1 MLLPL
6 VDDNP
11 TRRTPMV
18 TIGLIVINTLVL
30 VYTWF
35 LPPVEHDLFLL
46 THGFIPQR
54 LNQVFD
60 PSVEVEIDLQRLLQ
74 TPEGQQ
80 LLAETPEAGVVTVPR
95 NVSATLTTIFTSLF
109 LHAGIVHLVGNM
121 WFLWLFGNNIEDRLG
136 HFPFFLFYLAGGIV
150 ASLCHWVAVA
160 DGGAILPTVG
170 ASGAVSAVL
179 GAYAVTYPQARVRC
193 LLLLFIILLFV
204 DLPAIVVLGL
214 WIGMQVIQGF
224 GAIQLGTDGG
234 VAWWAHIGGFA
245 WGAVLMPIL
254 AMLIVDRTYHAPS
267 QHSLGLTT
275 WDAFVAG
282 RNRL

>member
-1 MLLPL
+1 MLFPL

-11 TRRTPMV
+11 TRRTPIV

-30 VYTWF
+30 LYTWS

-80 LLAETPEAGVVTVPR
+80 LLAKTPEAAVVKVPR
-95 NVSATLTTIFTSLF
+95 NVPATLTTIFTSLF

-136 HFPFFLFYLAGGIV
+136 HLPFFLFYLLGGIV
-150 ASLCHWVAVA
+150 ASLCHWVAVSEV
-160 DGGAILPTVG
+160 GSILPTVG

-214 WIGMQVIQGF
+214 WIGMQVIQGL
-224 GAIQLGTDGG
+224 GAIHLGIDGG

-254 AMLIVDRTYHAPS
+254 AMFITDRTYHATRRRPP
-267 QHSLGLTT
+267 GPAT
-275 WDAFVAG
+275 WDEFVAG
-282 RNRL
+282 RRGG

>member
-1 MLLPL
+1 MLFPL

-11 TRRTPMV
+11 TRRTPVV

-30 VYTWF
+30 LYTWS

-60 PSVEVEIDLQRLLQ
+60 SSIEVEIDLQRLLQ

-80 LLAETPEAGVVTVPR
+80 LLAETPEAAIVKVPR
-95 NVSATLTTIFTSLF
+95 NVPATLTTVLTSIF

-136 HFPFFLFYLAGGIV
+136 HVPFLLFYLLGGIV
-150 ASLCHWVAVA
+150 ASLCHWIAVSEA
-160 DGGAILPTVG
+160 ASIMPTVG

-214 WIGMQVIQGF
+214 WIGMQVVQGL
-224 GAIQLGTDGG
+224 GAIHLGIDGG
-234 VAWWAHIGGFA
+234 VAWWAHVGGFV
-245 WGAVLMPIL
+245 WGAILMPTL
-254 AMLIVDRTYHAPS
+254 AMFIIDRTYHATRPRS
-267 QHSLGLTT
+267 PGHAT
-275 WDAFVAG
+275 WDEFVAG
-282 RNRL
+282 RRGG